1 MRVPLSWLGE
11 YAPFDD
17 VAALTRTLDD
27 LGLVVEGVERIGEGL
42 GDVVVAEVVD
52 VAPIEGADRIR
63 RVVVDDGTRPVEV
76 VCGAWNFSVGDRV
89 PLAPVGT
96 VLPGGFAIGRRK
108 LRGVVSDGMLCSS
121 RELALGEDHQGILV
135 LGPDAGG
142 ERPRPGTPLLDALGL
157 EADVVFDVAVEA
169 NRPDALC
176 MTGVARDVA
185 ARLGLGLALPEPPA
199 LAPAALAAGDADGLV
214 AVESPDLCP
223 RFTARVL
230 AGVAVGPSP
239 RWLAR
244 RLELAGMRPINN
256 VVDASNYVM
265 LELGQPTHP
274 YDRDRLAGGRLVV
287 RRAGPGERIVT
298 LDGVERVLGR
308 PGPGLG
314 DTGEDCVICDGSGAP
329 VALGGVMGG
338 ASSEIGPETR
348 TVLLEAAYF
357 APLAVARTSKRLGL
371 RTEASVR
378 FERGCDPEGIDG
390 AVARLCEL
398 LALSAGPDFSVEPG
412 ATDVRG
418 DVPRPERL
426 RVRIGRVNALL
437 GTAFGAEDVAGA
449 LVPLGMA
456 VERAGEDVLEV
467 TVPTFRPDIR
477 PAPHGE
483 ADVAEEVARTT
494 GYSRLP
500 RTRPAWPQPGR
511 LTARQRD
518 RRRLREVA
526 CGLGA
531 SEAWTSAFASSGDHA
546 ASAATAAPVE
556 VANPLAA
563 DERLLRAS
571 LVPGLVGALR
581 YNEERRSSG
590 LRLFEVGS
598 VFAAAPGGGSVGGSG
613 GVPVRTTERFAMALA
628 GPGDDAWSA
637 MATWRVV
644 ADALRVAEWSVRHG
658 VPGSPAPLPLH
669 PFRSGVLACRAPSGS
684 PVEVGVVGELH
695 PETTASLGLNDASGR
710 AVRVGWLDVDLD
722 LLLDPGTVAR
732 RPEEAAPVSRFPSS
746 DVDLAFVVDESVPAA
761 AVRSTLVEAG
771 AADVESVTLFDVYR
785 GPSVPEGRRSLAY
798 RVRLC
803 ALDHTLTDA
812 ELADRRTAL
821 IAAVE
826 TGHGASLR

>member
-1 MRVPLSWLGE
+1 MRVPLSWLRE
-11 YAPFDD
+11 YAPFGDD
-17 VAALTRTLDD
+17 VDALAQTLDD
-27 LGLVVEGVERIGEGL
+27 LGLVVEGAERIGEGL
-42 GDVVVAEVVD
+42 GDVVVAEVVEIG
-52 VAPIEGADRIR
+52 PIEGADRIR

-76 VCGAWNFSVGDRV
+76 VCGAWNFAVGDRV
-89 PLAPVGT
+89 PLAPVGS

-121 RELALGEDHQGILV
+121 RELALGDDHQGILV
-135 LGPDAGG
+135 LAPDDDG
-142 ERPRPGTPLLDALGL
+142 ERPAPGTPLLAALGL

-176 MTGVARDVA
+176 MTGVARDLA
-185 ARLGLGLALPEPPA
+185 ARLGLQLALPEPP
-199 LAPAALAAGDADGLV
+199 PLAAAAVATGDADGLV

-223 RFTARVL
+223 RFAARVL
-230 AGVAVGPSP
+230 TGVAVGPSP

-256 VVDASNYVM
+256 VVDASYYVM

-274 YDRDRLAGGRLVV
+274 YDRDRLAGGRLEV
-287 RRAGPGERIVT
+287 RRARPGERIVT
-298 LDGVERVLGR
+298 LDGVERVLGQ

-357 APLAVARTSKRLGL
+357 APLAVARTAKRLGL

-378 FERGCDPEGIDG
+378 FERGCDPEGIDR

-398 LALSAGPDFSVEPG
+398 LALTAGPDFSVEPG

-418 DVPRPERL
+418 DVPRPARL
-426 RVRIGRVNALL
+426 RVRTGRVNALL
-437 GTAFGAEDVAGA
+437 GTGFSDEDVAGA
-449 LVPLGMA
+449 LAPLGMDVEA
-456 VERAGEDVLEV
+456 VEDGVLEV

-483 ADVAEEVARTT
+483 ADVAEEVARAS
-494 GYSRLP
+494 GYSLLP

-531 SEAWTSAFASSGDHA
+531 FEAWTSAFATPEEHA
-546 ASAATAAPVE
+546 LGGVTLDAVE

-598 VFAAAPGGGSVGGSG
+598 VFAVAPDGGSG
-613 GVPVRTTERFAMALA
+613 GVPVRTTERFALALA

-637 MATWRVV
+637 LAAWRVV
-644 ADALRVAEWSVRHG
+644 ADVLRVADWSVRHG
-658 VPGSPAPLPLH
+658 VPGRPAPSPLH
-669 PFRSGVLACRAPSGS
+669 PFRSGVLTCRAAGRDL
-684 PVEVGVVGELH
+684 VEVGVVGELH
-695 PETTASLGLNDASGR
+695 PQVTASLGLSDASGR
-710 AVRVGWLDVDLD
+710 SIRVGWLDLDLD
-722 LLLDPGTVAR
+722 VLLEPGSLSR
-732 RPEEAAPVSRFPSS
+732 RPEQAVPVSRFPSS
-746 DVDLAFVVDESVPAA
+746 DVDLAFVVDETVPAA
-761 AVRSTLVEAG
+761 AVASTLLDAG
-771 AADVESVTLFDVYR
+771 GAELESVTLFDVYR
-785 GPSVPEGRRSLAY
+785 GPSVPEGTRSLAY

-812 ELADRRTAL
+812 ELAELRASM

-826 TGHGASLR
+826 SGHGASLR

>member
-1 MRVPLSWLGE
+1 VRVPLSWLRE
-11 YAPFDD
+11 YAPVGDD
-17 VAALTRTLDD
+17 VEALVQTLDD
-27 LGLVVEGVERIGEGL
+27 LGLVVEGTEQIGEGL

-52 VAPIEGADRIR
+52 IAPIEGADRIR
-63 RVVVDDGTRPVEV
+63 RVVVDDGTGSVEV
-76 VCGAWNFSVGDRV
+76 VCGAWNFAVGDRV
-89 PLAPVGT
+89 PLAPVGS

-121 RELALGEDHQGILV
+121 RELALGDDHRGILV
-135 LGPDAGG
+135 LAPDATG
-142 ERPRPGTPLLDALGL
+142 ERPRPGTPLLTALGL
-157 EADVVFDVAVEA
+157 EGDVVFDIAVEA
-169 NRPDALC
+169 NRPDALSV
-176 MTGVARDVA
+176 TGVARDLA
-185 ARLGLGLALPEPPA
+185 ARLDLELALPEPPA
-199 LAPAALAAGDADGLV
+199 LAPAAVAPAGPNGLV

-223 RFTARVL
+223 RFVARVL
-230 AGVAVGPSP
+230 AGVVVGPSP

-274 YDRDRLAGGRLVV
+274 YDRERLARGRLVV
-287 RRAGPGERIVT
+287 RRARPGERIVT

-314 DTGEDCVICDGSGAP
+314 DTGEDCVICDGSGTP

-378 FERGCDPEGIDG
+378 FERGCDPAGIDR

-398 LALSAGPDFSVEPG
+398 LALSAGPDFSVEPV
-412 ATDVRG
+412 AVDVRG
-418 DVPRPERL
+418 DVPEPARL
-426 RVRIGRVNALL
+426 RVRTGRVNALL
-437 GTAFGAEDVAGA
+437 GTDFSEEDVMAA
-449 LVPLGMA
+449 LVPLGMT
-456 VERAGEDVLEV
+456 VGRAGDDVLEV

-483 ADVAEEVARTT
+483 ADIAEEVARTS
-494 GYSRLP
+494 GYSSLP

-511 LTARQRD
+511 LTSRQRD
-518 RRRLREVA
+518 RRRLREAV

-531 SEAWTSAFASSGDHA
+531 FEVWTSAFATVEDHERGGA
-546 ASAATAAPVE
+546 AVGAVE

-563 DERLLRAS
+563 DERLLRTS

-581 YNEERRSSG
+581 YNEERRSGG

-598 VFAAAPGGGSVGGSG
+598 VFAAAPAGDPG
-613 GVPVRTTERFAMALA
+613 GVPVRTTERFALALA

-637 MATWRVV
+637 VAAWRVV
-644 ADALRVAEWSVRHG
+644 ADVLRVAEWSVRHG
-658 VPGSPAPLPLH
+658 VPGSPAPSPLH
-669 PFRSGVLACRAPSGS
+669 PFRSGVLTCLGPEGER
-684 PVEVGVVGELH
+684 VEVGVVGELH
-695 PETTASLGLNDASGR
+695 PHATASLGLSDASGR
-710 AVRVGWLDVDLD
+710 AIRVGWLDLDLD
-722 LLLDPGTVAR
+722 VLLEPGALSR
-732 RPEEAAPVSRFPSS
+732 RPEQASPVSRFPSS
-746 DVDLAFVVDESVPAA
+746 DVDLAFVVDEAVPAA
-761 AVRSTLVEAG
+761 AVRATLLDAGG
-771 AADVESVTLFDVYR
+771 AALESVTLFDVYR
-785 GPSVPEGRRSLAY
+785 GPSVPEGTRSLAY

-812 ELADRRTAL
+812 ELAERRAAM
-821 IAAVE
+821 IVAVE
-826 TGHGASLR
+826 SRHGASLR